1 MSRIYKNA
9 AELIGSTPLLEADRY
24 KEAAGI
30 TARLLVKVEAK
41 NPAGSV
47 KDRVALQMILSAEAE
62 GKLSPG
68 ATIIEP
74 TSGNTGIGLCAIAAA
89 RGYKAVI
96 VMPDSMSKERILLMK
111 AYGAEVVLTP
121 GSEGMAG
128 CIKKAEELAEKTPG
142 SFIPDQ
148 FNNPENPT
156 AHYLTTGPEIFAD
169 TDGEIDIFV
178 ATFGTGGTV
187 SGVGKYLKEK
197 KTAIKVVAV
206 EPAESPL
213 YTEGRA
219 GSHGIQGIGANFIP
233 ATFDSSVPDEVMT
246 VTTADAFEEARR
258 FARTEGLLVG
268 ISSGAALKAAA
279 LLAVR
284 PENKGKT
291 IVALLP
297 DGGDRYLSSGLYD

>member
-1 MSRIYKNA
+1 MSRIYENA
-9 AELIGSTPLLEADRY
+9 AELIGKTPLLRPVHYIETNGI
-24 KEAAGI
+24 AGD
-30 TARLLVKVEAK
+30 LLVKVESK

-47 KDRVALQMILSAEAE
+47 KDRVALQMVLSAEKS
-62 GKLSPG
+62 GKLTPG

-89 RGYKAVI
+89 RGYKAII
-96 VMPDSMSKERILLMK
+96 VMPDSMSQERILLMK

-128 CIKKAEELAEKTPG
+128 CIEKAEELAKKTPG

-148 FNNPENPT
+148 FNNPENPN
-156 AHYLTTGPEIFAD
+156 AHYLTTGPEIWED
-169 TDGEIDIFV
+169 TDGKIDIFV

-187 SGVGKYLKEK
+187 SGIGKYLKEQNPN
-197 KTAIKVVAV
+197 IKVIAA

-233 ATFDSSVPDEVMT
+233 ATFDPSVTDEVLT
-246 VTTADAFEEARR
+246 VTTADAFLEARK
-258 FARTEGLLVG
+258 FACTEGLLVG

-279 LLAVR
+279 MVAAR
-284 PENKGKT
+284 PENHGKT
-291 IVALLP
+291 IVTLLP